1 VRGRA
6 NWFWIYIFIVVLVV
20 AVVPMLITDW
30 SLIVSRLWPRSSP
43 KVVEAFPLKEVLA
56 YSEYRI
62 SDLRKFLRNP
72 SCWRANGTFIF
83 IPFREPIPAYK
94 NDARPLVKNITIAL
108 RE

>member
-1 VRGRA
+1 MRGRA

-62 SDLRKFLRNP
+62 SDLRKFLRNL

-83 IPFREPIPAYK
+83 IPFWGAFTS
-94 NDARPLVKNITIAL
+94 L
-108 RE
+108 